1 MGPLLASITQPL
13 EATPNPIGRI
23 DVAWSA
29 VAPILFLVGAALLL
43 LVVDALNRR
52 RVAAGGYAAFTSVA
66 AIGSIVLAYPL
77 WTRVQDH
84 HRGPF
89 STLGHAIGVD
99 GFSVFATIVIC
110 AAVVLGALLMDG
122 WLRREEMEG
131 AEPYVLMLLSASGG
145 VMMASANDLIV
156 MFLGLEILSLAV
168 YVLAAMHL
176 RKVTSQEAG
185 VKYFVLGAFS
195 SAFFLYGIALTY
207 GATGSTNLV
216 DISKY
221 LSTTALTDSGLLLA
235 GMALLLVGF
244 GFKVA
249 AVPFHFWTPDVYQ
262 GAPSPSVAWMASGVK
277 VAGFAGLIRVFF
289 LGLNQYQLDWQPI
302 VFALAA
308 ITLLVGSVLAVV
320 QTDVKRMLAY
330 SSISHAGFILVG
342 VQAASAEGVKAA
354 LFYLAAYTF
363 MVAGS
368 FGVVTLVGRKG
379 DVGVALDDF
388 RGLSRDRPVLALTFS
403 LFLFAQAGV
412 PLTSG
417 FFAKF
422 YVINAAVDGGSTW
435 LAIIAMVS
443 AVIAAFLYLRIIVAM
458 YMTSDDDLPEPRT
471 IPIPFGAGLALGL
484 AVVVTLAAGIFPSL
498 LADPAGD
505 ATPALVLEPTKVAAQ
520 PAPLPGSTQTPQ
532 STSPES
538 TSPEATVPDTTP
550 PTTTGP

>member
-1 MGPLLASITQPL
+1 MLALLAQPIDQ
-13 EATPNPIGRI
+13 APDPIGRV

-29 VAPILFLVGAALLL
+29 VAPILVLIGGALVLLVAGALTRRKPLAGSYALFTVITAGAAIASA
-43 LVVDALNRR
+43 V
-52 RVAAGGYAAFTSVA
+52 
-66 AIGSIVLAYPL
+66 PL
-77 WTRVQDH
+77 WQRVQDAD
-84 HRGPF
+84 RGPF
-89 STLGHAIGVD
+89 STLAQAVGVD
-99 GFSVFATIVIC
+99 GFSVFATIVLA
-110 AAVVLGALLMDG
+110 AAVILGALLLDG
-122 WLRREEMEG
+122 WLRREDMDG

-145 VMMASANDLIV
+145 MMMASANDLIV
-156 MFLGLEILSLAV
+156 MFLGLEILSIAV

-195 SAFFLYGIALTY
+195 SAFFLYGIALVY

-216 DISKY
+216 DISTF
-221 LSTTALTDSGLLLA
+221 LSTTVLTDGGLVLA

-277 VAGFAGLIRVFF
+277 VAGFAGLMRVFYLAF
-289 LGLNQYQLDWQPI
+289 STYRLDWQPI

-308 ITLLVGSVLAVV
+308 ITLVVGAVLAVV

-330 SSISHAGFILVG
+330 SSISHAGFVLVA
-342 VQAASAEGVKAA
+342 VQAATERGIQAA
-354 LFYLAAYTF
+354 LFYLASYTF

-379 DVGVALDDF
+379 DIGHGLADY
-388 RGLSRDRPVLALTFS
+388 RGLSKDRPVLALTFA

-422 YVINAAVDGGSTW
+422 YVITAAVDAGSTW
-435 LAIIAMVS
+435 LAAIAMVAS
-443 AVIAAFLYLRIIVAM
+443 VIAAFLYLRIVVAM
-458 YMTSDDDLPEPRT
+458 YMEVDEGEAREPRSL
-471 IPIPFGAGLALGL
+471 PIPFSAGLALAL
-484 AVVVTLAAGIFPSL
+484 SLVVTLGVGLFPSVL
-498 LADPAGD
+498 SDPAGD
-505 ATPALVLEPTKVAAQ
+505 ATPALVAE
-520 PAPLPGSTQTPQ
+520 AP
-532 STSPES
+532 
-538 TSPEATVPDTTP
+538 TTP
-550 PTTTGP
+550 

>member
-1 MGPLLASITQPL
+1 MGPFLATLTQPL
-13 EATPNPIGRI
+13 EATPTPIGHV

-29 VAPILFLVGAALLL
+29 LAPILFLVGAALLL
-43 LVVDALNRR
+43 LVVDALSRR
-52 RVAAGGYAAFTSVA
+52 KVRAGGYALFTSVA
-66 AIGSIVLAYPL
+66 AVAAMALAYPL
-77 WTRVQDH
+77 WRRVQDH

-89 STLGHAIGVD
+89 STIGHAVGVD
-99 GFSVFATIVIC
+99 GFSVFATFTIC

-122 WLRREEMEG
+122 WLRREEMDG

-145 VMMASANDLIV
+145 LMMASANDLIV

-176 RKVTSQEAG
+176 RKITSQEAG

-195 SAFFLYGIALTY
+195 SAFFLYGIAMTY

-216 DISKY
+216 DISAY
-221 LSTTALTDSGLLLA
+221 LAKTSLSDSGLLLA

-249 AVPFHFWTPDVYQ
+249 AVPFHFWAPDVYQ

-277 VAGFAGLIRVFF
+277 VAGFAGLIRVFV
-289 LGLNQYQLDWQPI
+289 LGLGQYRLDWQPI
-302 VFALAA
+302 VFAIAA
-308 ITLLVGSVLAVV
+308 ITLVVGSVMAVV

-330 SSISHAGFILVG
+330 SSVSHAGFILVG
-342 VQAASAEGVKAA
+342 VQAASSDGVKGA

-379 DVGVALDDF
+379 DVGMALDDF
-388 RGLSRDRPVLALTFS
+388 RGLARDRPVLALVFT

-422 YVINAAVDGGSTW
+422 YVINAAIGAGSTG
-435 LAIIAMVS
+435 LAIVAMVS
-443 AVIAAFLYLRIIVAM
+443 AVVAAFLYLRIIVAM
-458 YMTSDDDLPEPRT
+458 YMTADEDLPERRA
-471 IPIPFGAGLALGL
+471 IPIPFGAGLALAL

-498 LADPAGD
+498 LANPAGR
-505 ATPALVLEPTKVAAQ
+505 ATPALVLEPTKAA
-520 PAPLPGSTQTPQ
+520 PAQASLPSDQ
-532 STSPES
+532 
-538 TSPEATVPDTTP
+538 VPVDP
-550 PTTTGP
+550 SAPTTTVVP

>member
-1 MGPLLASITQPL
+1 MQSFVALIAQPI
-13 EATPNPIGRI
+13 EQAPDPIGRI

-29 VAPILFLVGAALLL
+29 VAPILVLVGGALLL
-43 LVVDALNRR
+43 LVTSALARR
-52 RVAAGGYAAFTSVA
+52 KPLAGSYALVTVVTAGA
-66 AIGSIVLAYPL
+66 AIACAVPL
-77 WTRVQDH
+77 WQRVQDVD
-84 HRGPF
+84 RGPF
-89 STLGHAIGVD
+89 STLAQAVGVD
-99 GFSVFATIVIC
+99 GFSVFATMVLG
-110 AAVVLGALLMDG
+110 AAVILGALLLDG
-122 WLRREEMEG
+122 WLRREGMDG

-156 MFLGLEILSLAV
+156 MFLGLEILSIAV

-195 SAFFLYGIALTY
+195 SAFFLYGIALVY
-207 GATGSTNLV
+207 GGTGSTNLV
-216 DISKY
+216 DISAF
-221 LSTTALTDSGLLLA
+221 LSTTVLADGGLVLA

-277 VAGFAGLIRVFF
+277 VAGFAGLMRVFY
-289 LGLNQYQLDWQPI
+289 LGFSTYRLDWQPI

-308 ITLLVGSVLAVV
+308 ITLVVGAVLAVV

-330 SSISHAGFILVG
+330 SSISHAGFVLVA
-342 VQAASAEGVKAA
+342 VQAATERGVQAA
-354 LFYLAAYTF
+354 LFYLASYTF

-368 FGVVTLVGRKG
+368 FGVVTIVGRKG
-379 DVGVALDDF
+379 DIGHSLADY
-388 RGLSRDRPVLALTFS
+388 RGLSKDRPVLALVFA

-422 YVINAAVDGGSTW
+422 YVITAAVDGGSTW
-435 LAIIAMVS
+435 LAAIAMVS
-443 AVIAAFLYLRIIVAM
+443 SVIAAFLYLRIVVAM
-458 YMTSDDDLPEPRT
+458 YMEVDDDAPHEARS
-471 IPIPFGAGLALGL
+471 IPIPFSAGLAL
-484 AVVVTLAAGIFPSL
+484 AVSLLVTLGVGLFPSV

-505 ATPALVLEPTKVAAQ
+505 ATPALVVGVAPT
-520 PAPLPGSTQTPQ
+520 
-532 STSPES
+532 
-538 TSPEATVPDTTP
+538 PDTGQLIAP
-550 PTTTGP
+550 